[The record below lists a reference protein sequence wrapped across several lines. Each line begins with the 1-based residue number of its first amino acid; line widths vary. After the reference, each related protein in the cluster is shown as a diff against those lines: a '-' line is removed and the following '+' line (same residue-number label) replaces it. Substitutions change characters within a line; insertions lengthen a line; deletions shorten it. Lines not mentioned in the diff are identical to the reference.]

1 MWHVS
6 KAVQYLNDNAKPS
19 SEGYCARYVKRAISA
34 GGDISTWPSIVSA
47 KNYGSALIERGF
59 RVVDVNSGYIAGD
72 VVVIQ
77 GIRKSDFPVGEIRK
91 DHPHGHMAMFNGQQ
105 WVSDFKQ
112 NNGYYPGGD
121 YRKAKP
127 AYVFYRHKDVVGE
140 QPTENK
146 TSANS
151 SMEICFPVR
160 KQDGSQYATLEEM
173 MGLIGRE
180 PHGSWLAGVNCL
192 WHGGIHVSQISAPN
206 SVLTAGNVEIAVP
219 LQCMVQGEVVA
230 WRLNKDY
237 LIADYLGKKLR
248 YSSTFVLVKSTCEP
262 DPEKENSWLE
272 FYSLYLGLAPLS
284 AFPKFKCMKA
294 KKTVKMRE
302 ATKYESSAP
311 AGSMENAPQ
320 DKGRQSRLLKDDR
333 VIIFRE
339 KTFLNN
345 ENKESF
351 GLAKKLDTAGKE
363 TGELFWVTL
372 LPEHMEADGE
382 HYAQMPA
389 WMQQAVQQGA
399 FDVVTKPTT
408 ALNIEA
414 GDAIGFLGK
423 DIAPTGKSKV
433 DSSHYAHIEVISTD
447 PRMSNFLNNPA
458 QVTHGKKYIQ
468 VLSGKSLYQKTG
480 EGKDST
486 FKSMSCIVLK
496 DGGIILPR
504 DKCNP
509 LEDKD
514 GKTWFEISPHSW
526 IAQADVKELH
536 QYDLKELGFTT
547 LEEDPSPDI
556 SKSMSESWVKGA
568 FDWFSKQL
576 GQDRGIQQK
585 QVSTF
590 YNNLVKKIDADGD
603 GEMTGKE
610 LYNAVHHPEMGVR
623 DIAAR
628 LIVKHDSEWFGGSGH
643 HRWSVF
649 FQNYDPL
656 RIAYAKQWLDD
667 MEWMSKVD
675 AFKSGA
681 PVWHLHPVMFLAA
694 IKARANW
701 FDIEKFIVKYKEQH
715 HSIFGFYDN
724 GNKISISK
732 LNQESEDS
740 LRALLNEMKGQYYN
754 YFDSFNEKFVSYML
768 ATVRIESYDFMRAVF
783 FKPIS
788 ENISYDKAERDYG
801 SGPTGTNKQRAILN
815 HNTSIGDGYKY
826 RGRGL
831 VQLTWKI
838 NYEKFM
844 GITGAN
850 IVINP
855 DLCHE
860 IGTAVSIMMNGMKDG
875 GFRAGNTLDSYLG
888 AGKKDYYNARLIIN
902 GYSNGIPDKANEF
915 KDYAELFEVI
925 INETR

>member
-1 MWHVS
+1 MWDES

-59 RVVDVNSGYIAGD
+59 RIVDVNSGYIAGD

-77 GIRKSDFPVGEIRK
+77 GIRKSDFPVGEIRR

-127 AYVFYRHKDVVGE
+127 AYVLYRHRDVVGE
-140 QPTENK
+140 QPTENQ

-151 SMEICFPVR
+151 SMKICFPVR

-192 WHGGIHVSQISAPN
+192 WHGGIHVSQISAPS
-206 SVLTAGNVEIAVP
+206 SVLTADNVEIAVP

-230 WRLNKDY
+230 WRMNKDY
-237 LIADYLGKKLR
+237 LTADYNGKGLH
-248 YSSTFVLVKSTCEP
+248 YSNTFVLVKSICKPE
-262 DPEKENSWLE
+262 PEKENSWLE
-272 FYSLYLGLAPLS
+272 FYSLYMGLAPLS
-284 AFPKFKCMKA
+284 AFPKGKCFKA
-294 KKTVKMRE
+294 KTAVAQRKADKF
-302 ATKYESSAP
+302 ESSASSD
-311 AGSMENAPQ
+311 GVSVAPTKSGQ
-320 DKGRQSRLLKDDR
+320 IKKDQRIIVLQEKQFRNGDKTQP
-333 VIIFRE
+333 
-339 KTFLNN
+339 
-345 ENKESF
+345 F
-351 GLAKKLDTAGKE
+351 GLAKKLNRDGQAEGDT
-363 TGELFWVTL
+363 FWVTVM
-372 LPEHMEADGE
+372 PEYMEPDGE
-382 HYAQMPA
+382 QYLQMPM
-389 WMQQAVQQGA
+389 WMQKAVAHGQ
-399 FDVVTKPTT
+399 FDEVVKPPTT
-408 ALNIEA
+408 LGIEA
-414 GDAIGFLGK
+414 GDAIGFLGE

-433 DSSHYAHIEVISTD
+433 DSCHYAHIEVISTD
-447 PRMSNFLNNPA
+447 PRMSGFLNNPA
-458 QVTHGKKYIQ
+458 QVTRGQKYIQ
-468 VLSGKSLYQKTG
+468 VLSGKSLYQKIG
-480 EGKDST
+480 EGKDTT

-536 QYDLKELGFTT
+536 QYDLKEFGFTT
-547 LEEDPSPDI
+547 LEEDPSPDV

-603 GEMTGKE
+603 GEITGKE

-628 LIVKHDSEWFGGSGH
+628 LIVKHDSEWFGGSSH

-656 RIAYAKQWLDD
+656 RIVYAKQWLDD
-667 MEWMSKVD
+667 MEWMSKVG

-681 PVWHLHPVMFLAA
+681 PVWHFHPVMFLGA
-694 IKARANW
+694 IKAETGVTYEQLKKIFPQASNEDINTVVGELQGKLGVFKLDTPTRLRHFFSQIKGEVGPKMKGETEGFQFSPATLRSFSKYYREHSSEADQDGYEKNTAGRVIRRA
-701 FDIEKFIVKYKEQH
+701 DEQAIGRKH
-715 HSIFGFYDN
+715 YLRLN
-724 GNKISISK
+724 GNRQS
-732 LNQESEDS
+732 NPD
-740 LRALLNEMKGQYYN
+740 
-754 YFDSFNEKFVSYML
+754 
-768 ATVRIESYDFMRAVF
+768 
-783 FKPIS
+783 
-788 ENISYDKAERDYG
+788 
-801 SGPTGTNKQRAILN
+801 
-815 HNTSIGDGYKY
+815 DGYNF

-831 VQLTWKI
+831 IQVTGYEKYSGFGNEYQRYWSDNVPDMVNHPEKI
-838 NYEKFM
+838 NKMPYAIRSALWFWIKYK
-844 GITGAN
+844 
-850 IVINP
+850 P
-855 DLCHE
+855 
-860 IGTAVSIMMNGMKDG
+860 
-875 GFRAGNTLDSYLG
+875 
-888 AGKKDYYNARLIIN
+888 YNADTGKGYDDVKAVTRIVN
-902 GYSNGIPDKANEF
+902 GGDMGLVERKEAYKLCEGVF
-915 KDYAELFEVI
+915 L
-925 INETR
+925 